1 MMGRRSLKIIK
12 KENGASAV
20 EFAIILP
27 ILVILVF
34 GIFEFGIAYNNWI
47 ALTHAARE
55 GARLTAVGESV
66 PVHDFEQRVR
76 DSAPSVKIKSINVDL
91 DPDHDGD
98 RLIGEPLS
106 VTVTGYVLDIEIPF
120 VGSWPIQLSSTAT
133 MRIEKNISP

>member
-1 MMGRRSLKIIK
+1 MRRRSLKIIK

-55 GARLTAVGESV
+55 GARIAAVGFIDENGLNA
-66 PVHDFEQRVR
+66 FNARVR
-76 DSAPSVKIKSINVDL
+76 DSAPSVEIQSINVEGWDGIIG
-91 DPDHDGD
+91 DPVT
-98 RLIGEPLS
+98 
-106 VTVTGYVLDIEIPF
+106 VTVTGSVLDIEIPF
-120 VGSWPIQLSSTAT
+120 VGSWPVQLSSKAIL
-133 MRIEKNISP
+133 RLEQHLQLP

>member
-1 MMGRRSLKIIK
+1 MMRRRSLKIIK

-27 ILVILVF
+27 ILVMIVF

-55 GARLTAVGESV
+55 GARLAAV
-66 PVHDFEQRVR
+66 DQYDEQRVR
-76 DSAPSVKIKSINVDL
+76 DSAPSVKIQSITVDR

-98 RLIGEPLS
+98 SLIGEPLS
-106 VTVTGYVLDIEIPF
+106 VTVTGFVLNIEIPF
-120 VGSWPIQLSSTAT
+120 VGSWPIRLSSTAT
-133 MRIEKNISP
+133 MRIEKNSSP